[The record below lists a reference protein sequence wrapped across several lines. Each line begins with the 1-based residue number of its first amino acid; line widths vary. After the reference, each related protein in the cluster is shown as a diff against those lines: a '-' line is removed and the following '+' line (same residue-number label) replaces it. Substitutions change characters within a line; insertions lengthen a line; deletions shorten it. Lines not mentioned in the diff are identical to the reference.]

1 MTIQSSN
8 HARRRASPELS
19 AAIERLA
26 GDPQRKTRPTLAEVR
41 ADLEKTGMQWS
52 PNGELLFPQDRT
64 SQLIEIDELI
74 ALYGEQ
80 APALDFVSD
89 GTGAGRSG

>member
-1 MTIQSSN
+1 MTFQASQPT
-8 HARRRASPELS
+8 RRRASPELS

-26 GDPQRKTRPTLAEVR
+26 RDPERKTPPTLAEVR
-41 ADLEKTGMQWS
+41 ADLERTGMRWS

-80 APALDFVSD
+80 AAALDFVSD
-89 GTGAGRSG
+89 RTGPG

>member
-1 MTIQSSN
+1 MTSQSSGIT
-8 HARRRASPELS
+8 RRRASPKLS

-26 GDPQRKTRPTLAEVR
+26 SAPERKTLTLAEVR

-64 SQLIEIDELI
+64 SWLIEIDELI

-80 APALDFVSD
+80 APALEFLSAK
-89 GTGAGRSG
+89 TSPE